1 MNRRDFLLVTAA
13 VSLAPPLTA
22 RADEVT
28 YSAALLKSELA
39 QGKVVL
45 LDFYATW
52 CVTCAAQHRVMDK
65 LKAQNPAY
73 ESHVTFMTVDWD
85 TWQNGALVRQ
95 LKIPRRSTLVVLKG
109 DKELG
114 RIVAQ
119 TSEASIKALFDTA
132 LKAARTS

>member
-1 MNRRDFLLVTAA
+1 MNRRDFLLVTAS
-13 VSLAPPLTA
+13 VSLATPLA
-22 RADEVT
+22 AGAEEVT
-28 YSAALLKSELA
+28 YSATKLKTDLA
-39 QGKVVL
+39 AGKTVV

-73 ESHVTFMTVDWD
+73 EDHITFMTVDWD
-85 TWQNGALVRQ
+85 TWKNGDLVRE

-109 DKELG
+109 KKELD
-114 RIVAQ
+114 RLVAQ

-132 LKAARTS
+132 LKAAEA